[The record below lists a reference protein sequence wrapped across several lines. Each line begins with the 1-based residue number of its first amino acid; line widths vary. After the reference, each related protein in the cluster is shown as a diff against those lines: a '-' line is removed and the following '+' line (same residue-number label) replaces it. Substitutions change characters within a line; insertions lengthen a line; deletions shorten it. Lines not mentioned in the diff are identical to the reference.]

1 MHAHPVRFLL
11 PYVPVAIAASTCTRR
26 SPPFPF
32 VVLCALVGGKCAPDA
47 HWRRVWLWPPVRPRL
62 CVGPGR
68 FPCFFRCGMAPARA
82 WGYLHHLGMAAY
94 GHVKA
99 LRRKGALEIHRS
111 NVCLE
116 GYPAELI
123 NADSTSHKSKTII
136 GWEKRSVA
144 WGVGV

>member
-1 MHAHPVRFLL
+1 
-11 PYVPVAIAASTCTRR
+11 
-26 SPPFPF
+26 
-32 VVLCALVGGKCAPDA
+32 
-47 HWRRVWLWPPVRPRL
+47 
-62 CVGPGR
+62 
-68 FPCFFRCGMAPARA
+68 MAPARA

-111 NVCLE
+111 NAFLE

-123 NADSTSHKSKTII
+123 NADSTSQKSKTISS
-136 GWEKRSVA
+136 WKKRSVA